1 MEKNWKNRRN
11 EVIKGILILLG
22 IGMLYALFSTITGL
36 RIPCVVYALT
46 GLYCPGC
53 GVTRM
58 CLSLLR
64 FDFRTAFSCNQLL
77 FLSLPGLG
85 GMVLYVL
92 SRYIRYGDCKT
103 GKAGT
108 ALLITL
114 IVLFLAFGILRN
126 LPGMETLQPPKI

>member
-64 FDFRTAFSCNQLL
+64 FDFRTAFFCNQLL
-77 FLSLPGLG
+77 FLSLPCLG

-92 SRYIRYGDCKT
+92 YRYIRYGDCKT
-103 GKAGT
+103 RKAGT

-126 LPGMETLQPPKI
+126 LPGMEALQPPKI

>member
-77 FLSLPGLG
+77 ILSLPCLG
-85 GMVLYVL
+85 GMVIYLLY
-92 SRYIRYGDCKT
+92 R
-103 GKAGT
+103 
-108 ALLITL
+108 
-114 IVLFLAFGILRN
+114 
-126 LPGMETLQPPKI
+126 

>member
-77 FLSLPGLG
+77 FLSLPCLG

-92 SRYIRYGDCKT
+92 YRYIRYGDCKT

>member
-22 IGMLYALFSTITGL
+22 IGMLYAFFSILTGL
-36 RIPCVVYALT
+36 RIPCVVHALT

-64 FDFRTAFSCNQLL
+64 LDFQTAFSCNPLL
-77 FLSLPGLG
+77 FVTLPLLG
-85 GMVLYVL
+85 GILAYILY
-92 SRYIRYGDCKT
+92 RYIRYGDCRT

-108 ALLITL
+108 ALLLTL

-126 LPGMETLQPPKI
+126 LPGMEALRPPKI